1 MTHDIQRQIAELEAS
16 LSDPM
21 SEPVRRLVEQQIAAL
36 RQQASPVVDFSS
48 AQTGAVS
55 MGDVAGGDV
64 RKGIEGDVS
73 LADDAMINGVAVGVN
88 LGTIIYQRNPSEDE
102 RRRLVWYLHALA
114 GDLRRLPLRGLDP
127 ALADGRGVDL
137 ARVYVMLATTAQV
150 ALASESPEQLARCF
164 RDGKV
169 PQQTAVAQAQDRLVP
184 AHDPAV
190 ALPDAAVISLHWR
203 DRVPNDGS
211 PGPTLTLSRAGL
223 ATEAVAQQP
232 RLVLLGDPG
241 GGKSTFLRHLAWVLA
256 RRGLDQLG
264 PETELFGWNQQ
275 RRRLPLLLPLR
286 RLAGMLATADA
297 GAQTVYQ
304 ALRDVVTEAGVRD
317 PDDLL
322 TDALVRGAAILLL
335 DGLDEVPVDA
345 TPTSASREATVRAV
359 RAFAERYGRA
369 SVVLT
374 CRTRAFTD
382 ALQDCLGWPVET
394 LAPFTLGQVRH
405 FVPAWYAE
413 LVAAKQ
419 LTADQ
424 TPRLSTELVDT
435 IAANQRL
442 RTMAATPLLLTLM
455 ALLLVRRGTLPRD
468 RPRLYEEIL
477 ELLLGQWDKVRDGQ
491 SLAEVI
497 GRPDW
502 TSERLRPLLDRLSY
516 EAHLAGSSMDGR
528 GRLERGRVRDAL
540 IDFFETA
547 QVPEPW
553 SAARRCLDYFEQR
566 SGLLSPDGDESYVF
580 AHLTLQEHC
589 AGRHLLLSRDAVRQ
603 VLLRRGEDRWREP
616 IFLGLGVVQA
626 TNPYLVEKVLRMLV
640 DQREEG
646 AEKPTARWYRDLIL
660 AAELGKDRDW
670 AYLRDQEVDVP
681 GLQADLR
688 AGFVALLADRE
699 QPVPVAERVRAGALL
714 GELGDPRVPVTA
726 EDWQTALMQRNE
738 CFGQSRDFWC
748 YVRGGTYQIGGW
760 RAGGPQAAIT
770 LSAFWV
776 ARYPIT
782 VAQYEPFVAVGYG
795 PDAERWWTPQGW
807 QWKQRRRRTE
817 PWGWD
822 DPTYRGPNQPVVGIN
837 WYEATAYCA
846 WLTEQVQNDLPTGYV
861 VRLPSEAE
869 WEVAA
874 AYDGQGQRRSYPWGE
889 QEPTPELAIYDASTL
904 SRPAPVGCC
913 PAGAAA
919 CGALDMAGNVWE
931 WTCSQ
936 WEQYPAQSGVVVTD
950 FQQSERYT
958 EEERV
963 VPLRGGSWLDGSS
976 SVRCGARLRGHPL
989 YDVVNYYRG
998 GRVILAP
1005 LGIAD
1010 RPIAD
1015 RLIDR

>member
-1 MTHDIQRQIAELEAS
+1 MHLVCTLRNRVLHRAFERLEPDERKRSRPVLRGRGGGNVAL
-16 LSDPM
+16 LSD
-21 SEPVRRLVEQQIAAL
+21 
-36 RQQASPVVDFSS
+36 
-48 AQTGAVS
+48 
-55 MGDVAGGDV
+55 
-64 RKGIEGDVS
+64 
-73 LADDAMINGVAVGVN
+73 
-88 LGTIIYQRNPSEDE
+88 IYQRNPSKDE
-102 RRRLVWYLHALA
+102 RRRLIWYLHALA

-127 ALADGRGVDL
+127 ALADGCGVDL

-150 ALASESPEQLARCF
+150 ALASDQPDQLARFF
-164 RDGKV
+164 RNGKV
-169 PQQTAVAQAQDRLVP
+169 PQQTPASQAQDHLVP
-184 AHDPAV
+184 AHDSAV
-190 ALPDAAVISLHWR
+190 ALPDVAVINLHWK
-203 DRVPNDGS
+203 DRLPNDGTH
-211 PGPTLTLSRAGL
+211 GQCLTLFRAQL
-223 ATEAVAQQP
+223 ATEAVGHQS

-264 PETELFGWNQQ
+264 PETELFGWNHQ

-304 ALRDVVTEAGVRD
+304 ALRDVVAGSGVKD

-345 TPTSASREATVRAV
+345 TPTSAGRLATLRAV

-413 LVAAKQ
+413 LVTAKQ
-419 LTADQ
+419 LTEDQ
-424 TPRLSTELVDT
+424 TTRLSTELVET

-477 ELLLGQWDKVRDGQ
+477 ELLLGQWDKVRDSQ

-516 EAHLAGSSMDGR
+516 EAHLAGSSVDGR

-553 SAARRCLDYFEQR
+553 SAAQRCLDYFEQR

-603 VLLRRGEDRWREP
+603 VLVRRGEDRWREP

-626 TNPYLVEKVLRMLV
+626 TNPYLVEKMLRTLV
-640 DQREEG
+640 DQCEEG
-646 AEKPTARWYRDLIL
+646 GEKPVARWHRDLIL

-670 AYLRDQEVDVP
+670 AYLRDQEVDVS

-688 AGFVALLADRE
+688 AGFISLLADRE
-699 QPVPVAERVRAGALL
+699 QPVPVAERVRVGVLL
-714 GELGDPRVPVTA
+714 GELGDPRVPVTSEAWQA
-726 EDWQTALMQRNE
+726 ELAQRNQA
-738 CFGQSRDFWC
+738 FGQPTGYWC
-748 YVRGGTYQIGGW
+748 YVGGGTYQIGGW
-760 RAGGPQAAIT
+760 EEGEPHAAII
-770 LSAFWV
+770 LKSFWI
-776 ARYPIT
+776 ARTPIT
-782 VAQYEPFVAVGYG
+782 VAQYAPFVDVGYR
-795 PDAERWWTPQGW
+795 PAAERWWTPQGW
-807 QWKQRRRRTE
+807 QWKQQDNRTE
-817 PWGWD
+817 PGLWN
-822 DPTYRGPNQPVVGIN
+822 TSAYRGPNQALVGLT

-846 WLTEQVQNDLPTGYV
+846 WLTEQVRAALPEGYVIRLPT
-861 VRLPSEAE
+861 EAE
-869 WEVAA
+869 WEAAA
-874 AYDGQGQRRSYPWGE
+874 AYDAQRQRRLYPWGE
-889 QEPTPELAIYDASTL
+889 QEPTPELVIYDANKL
-904 SRPAPVGCC
+904 GRPVPVGCC

-919 CGALDMAGNVWE
+919 CGALDLVGNVWE
-931 WTCSQ
+931 WTCSH
-936 WEQYPAQSGVVVTD
+936 WEQYPAQSVHVVED
-950 FQQSERYT
+950 FTPEAYA
-958 EEERV
+958 
-963 VPLRGGSWLDGSS
+963 VPLRGGSWDDKSS
-976 SVRCGARLRGHPL
+976 NVRCGARDRGPPDSGL
-989 YDVVNYYRG
+989 YNPWG
-998 GRVILAP
+998 GRMIVAPPLAH
-1005 LGIAD
+1005 
-1010 RPIAD
+1010 
-1015 RLIDR
+1015 